1 LGILIKLFTAKKRK
15 IIIKKKEKKIA
26 EKSNYS
32 SYLETTIHRLGGM
45 SGNQSEAATMAA
57 VT

>member
-15 IIIKKKEKKIA
+15 KIKKKEKKIA